1 VPKIVEIGTLKSL
14 GNFRSSAS
22 PELVEL
28 ADHPRLDPRRVLRIY
43 KKVGISTEEALLSA
57 LDSGHIEH
65 TFGLRMAELVL
76 YGLIETST
84 ILLYHAHPLC
94 ESNEKFLVEEA
105 GAERGNPS
113 PLVQQNLDLRV
124 LRE

>member
-57 LDSGHIEH
+57 LDSGHIE
-65 TFGLRMAELVL
+65 
-76 YGLIETST
+76 TST